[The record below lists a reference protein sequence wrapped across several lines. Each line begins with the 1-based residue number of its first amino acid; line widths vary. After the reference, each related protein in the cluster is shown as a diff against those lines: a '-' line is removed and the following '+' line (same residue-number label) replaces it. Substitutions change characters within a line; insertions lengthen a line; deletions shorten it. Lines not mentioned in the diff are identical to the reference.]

1 MQSVP
6 ISNAAWGIVLGVP
19 FSFGL
24 AALASTIRWKGA
36 KYVLAE
42 PKPTVANAP
51 AQDEDEVENALW
63 AAKAEEAEEEKKK
76 LLQKKQKRKELC
88 ILLGVYAVIGGVSYG
103 LQFIPAW
110 MQEFYMVVIMSMP
123 TVSMNSLRYRVSR
136 C

>member
-24 AALASTIRWKGA
+24 AAIASTIRWKGA

-42 PKPTVANAP
+42 PKAKAPNAP

-63 AAKAEEAEEEKKK
+63 AVKAQEVEEEKKK
-76 LLQKKQKRKELC
+76 LQQKKQKRKELC
-88 ILLGVYAVIGGVSYG
+88 ILMGVYAVIGGVSYG
-103 LQFIPAW
+103 LQYIPAW
-110 MQEFYMVVIMSMP
+110 MQEFYMVIIMSMP
-123 TVSMNSLRYRVSR
+123 TVSVEQD
-136 C
+136 